1 METKN
6 KVLFIRLT
14 PMQMETINVV
24 AELMQRSLSDTA
36 RILLFR
42 AVNDFVQ
49 KPNFGIDLPLEQ
61 GQEAG
66 NEHTQ

>member
-24 AELMQRSLSDTA
+24 ATIMQRSLSDTA

-42 AVNDFVQ
+42 AVDDFIQ
-49 KPNFGIDLPLEQ
+49 KPNFEIDLMPEQ
-61 GQEAG
+61 VQGVSNEA
-66 NEHTQ
+66 Q